1 MDNAVKYGRPNG
13 GIWVSLCKKE
23 GEIQLSVK
31 DDGMGIPAEHRE
43 KIWQRFYQ
51 ADPSRSGDNGAGL
64 GLSMV
69 KKIAEIHGGYMSLT
83 SEEGKE
89 STFTLHL
96 PEN

>member
-1 MDNAVKYGRPNG
+1 M
-13 GIWVSLCKKE
+13 WVSITE
-23 GEIQLSVK
+23 NEHEIQLSVK
-31 DDGMGIPAEHRE
+31 DDGMGIPIEE
-43 KIWQRFYQ
+43 QSKIWQRFYQ